1 MIITLKKKR
10 THKSKLLDLC
20 SPTSALFFFW
30 AFWPTARSSHLS
42 RRSPRSDWPPPH
54 RRCRWPRRSG
64 RPSSSWWR
72 SAACRTF
79 SAAQRRCSLTTVNS
93 VPVIRGDSTKFQWG
107 GVGEWFFGIFLSWL
121 GFVVGIPDL
130 LELRDKETI
139 WIGLWYPKMRRL
151 APIHGNS
158 NRENNCSPW
167 ELGQVVPFW
176 MKKKYRGS

>member
-1 MIITLKKKR
+1 MIITLKKK
-10 THKSKLLDLC
+10 HKSKLLDLC
-20 SPTSALFFFW
+20 SPTSAFLFFGVLAPPGRPKNW
-30 AFWPTARSSHLS
+30 SHLS
-42 RRSPRSDWPPPH
+42 RRSPRSDWPRPH
-54 RRCRWPRRSG
+54 RRCRWPQRSG

-79 SAAQRRCSLTTVNS
+79 SATLKQRESFGKGRTRNS
-93 VPVIRGDSTKFQWG
+93 RGWWMVWG
-107 GVGEWFFGIFLSWL
+107 FFLSWL
-121 GFVVGIPDL
+121 GFFVGIQDL

-139 WIGLWYPKMRRL
+139 WFGFWYPKMRRL

-176 MKKKYRGS
+176 MLQIYRGFEM